1 MVRNQFHRLA
11 SGAVLSAVLWALI
24 ATSSAV
30 AQEVQDVDSGTE
42 AGDDESLPPE
52 VEPSPSSAAPAADP
66 VAVSPAASATG
77 DEGTTPTSPGGT
89 SGADG
94 PTPPG
99 EAIETTS
106 ENTPEAVPEA
116 PAFVPH
122 REHTEPGDDAHPMD
136 NHPVTGNIHFAPG
149 GGLRIQSDDGHFG
162 VRLSARVQPRWTVVN
177 LPGISPE
184 HEITLRRARVKFQG
198 NLFGPD
204 VRFKLELAFSP
215 ADLGVRDNLDPDTRT
230 PTRSPLLS
238 YFVEF
243 RHLREAEVRVGQFKV
258 ASNRQRVISSANLQL
273 VDRSILNSEFTLDR
287 DVGIQ
292 VGSRDIGGLDLF
304 TYSVG
309 IYSGRGRDARG
320 FGDFNLMYLGH
331 FEVTPF
337 GSFEAYAEGDFERTG
352 PRLAVGT
359 SYAFM
364 DRGARDRGPIGS
376 PPADGG
382 TTTSHHYFAD
392 LMFKWAGLSVL
403 SEFAWRDGSRAP
415 GGNLDDSGLPIPAV
429 PPRDGWGLN
438 AQGGYILPW
447 FPLGIEGRYA
457 IVHGLE
463 DSSLGDRQEV
473 TGGLSYYFMEHA
485 YKIQADYSR
494 LWRTDSMT
502 DGSDRVR
509 VQLELS
515 L

>member
-1 MVRNQFHRLA
+1 M
-11 SGAVLSAVLWALI
+11 GTVLSTVLWALI
-24 ATSSAV
+24 AASSAV
-30 AQEVQDVDSGTE
+30 AQDVDPGTE
-42 AGDDESLPPE
+42 LGDEEVLPPQA
-52 VEPSPSSAAPAADP
+52 EPPPSSAEPTADSAA
-66 VAVSPAASATG
+66 ASPAVSATG
-77 DEGTTPTSPGGT
+77 DEGTTPTPPASASGDDRPSPP
-89 SGADG
+89 D
-94 PTPPG
+94 
-99 EAIETTS
+99 EAIETPTAS
-106 ENTPEAVPEA
+106 TTEAVPEA
-116 PAFVPH
+116 PAYVPV
-122 REHTEPGDDAHPMD
+122 REHTEPGDDALPMD
-136 NHPVTGNIHFAPG
+136 DRPVTGNIHFAPG
-149 GGLRIQSDDGHFG
+149 GGLQLRSDDGHFG
-162 VRLSARVQPRWTVVN
+162 LRFSARVQPRWTVVN
-177 LPGISPE
+177 LPGLSPE
-184 HEITLRRARVKFQG
+184 HEITIRRARVKFQG

-215 ADLGVRDNLDPDTRT
+215 SDLGVRDNLDPDART

-238 YFVEF
+238 YFAEF
-243 RHLREAEVRVGQFKV
+243 RHLREFEIRVGQFKV

-273 VDRSILNSEFTLDR
+273 VDRSLLNSEFTLDR

-304 TYSVG
+304 MYSVG

-337 GSFEAYAEGDFERTG
+337 GRFESYTEGDFERTG

-438 AQGGYILPW
+438 VQGGYVLPW
-447 FPLGIEGRYA
+447 FPLEIEGRYA
-457 IVHGLE
+457 IVHGLA

-473 TGGLSYYFMEHA
+473 TGGLSYYFREHA
-485 YKIQADYSR
+485 DKLQA
-494 LWRTDSMT
+494 
-502 DGSDRVR
+502 
-509 VQLELS
+509 
-515 L
+515 